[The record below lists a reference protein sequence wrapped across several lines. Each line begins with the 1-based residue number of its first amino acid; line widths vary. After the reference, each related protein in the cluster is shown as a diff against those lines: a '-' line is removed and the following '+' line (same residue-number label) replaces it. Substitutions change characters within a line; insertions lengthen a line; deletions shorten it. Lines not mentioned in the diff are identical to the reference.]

1 MLSEET
7 WWDKDLIGLDR
18 KDWTLGRLLEEKARR
33 NKGKTFIL
41 FENENITFD
50 QFNEMANRVA
60 NGFSNIGIRKGDKV
74 AIMLPN
80 CPDYLYLWF
89 GIAKMGGVMVPINV
103 SWKGELLN
111 YILNHS
117 DSETLVVEES
127 LFPQIGEVLGACPKI
142 QRIFIRAGGGGPP
155 KGGQHHYLE
164 ELYKASSDEPQVS
177 LTPHD
182 PFEIM
187 YTSGT
192 TGRSKG
198 VVRWSEYI
206 ILRGLRTVRYMG
218 YGEDD
223 TLYTCLPLYHGN
235 AQNLTTMPALLANAR
250 LALGK
255 RFSASNFW
263 NDIRRYRA
271 TVFNFVGTIIPI
283 LYKQEPKG
291 NDADNPVRL
300 ARGGGIPPKIWKDF
314 EERFNLT
321 LVETYGTTEGGSIW
335 NMPGGKVGSIGKA
348 PYFNEAQVVD
358 EADQELPPGKIGELI
373 IRPRDPEEKWVEYY
387 KEPEATQE
395 KFRGGWYRTGD
406 LVYRDEE
413 GWFFFVGRKKDVI
426 RRRGENISAAEV
438 ELVIMSHPN
447 VLECACFGVP
457 SQLGEEDVMV
467 CVVPKL
473 GRSLSPQE
481 LVSFCEKRMAYF
493 MVPRYI
499 EFLERL
505 PKTPTERVEK
515 YKLKTTRPN
524 PNTWDREKGEMMKS
538 DVSRG
543 LFDGK

>member
-1 MLSEET
+1 MLPEEAF
-7 WWDKDLIGLDR
+7 WPKDLIELDR
-18 KDWTLGRLLEEKARR
+18 KDWTLGRLLEEKAWK
-33 NKGKTFIL
+33 NKGKTFLL
-41 FENENITFD
+41 FENESVTFD

-60 NGFSNIGIRKGDKV
+60 NSLLDLGIRKGEKV

-117 DSETLVVEES
+117 DSETVVVEES
-127 LFPQIGEVLGACPKI
+127 LFSQIEEILGTCPKI
-142 QRIFIRAGGGGPP
+142 RRIFIRGGEGRPP
-155 KGGQHHYLE
+155 KGGHHLK
-164 ELYKASSDEPQVS
+164 ELFEAPSDEPQIS

-198 VVRWSEYI
+198 VVRWPEYI

-218 YGEDD
+218 YGEED

-235 AQNLTTMPALLANAR
+235 AQNLTAMPALLANAR

-263 NDIRRYRA
+263 NDTRRYGA
-271 TVFNFVGTIIPI
+271 TVFNFVGTIIPM
-283 LYKQEPKG
+283 LYKQEPKS

-300 ARGGGIPPKIWKDF
+300 ARGGGIPPKIWRDF
-314 EERFNLT
+314 ENRFDLT

-335 NMPGGKVGSIGKA
+335 NMPGGKIGSIGRA
-348 PYFNEAQVVD
+348 PYFNEARIVD
-358 EADQELPPGKIGELI
+358 EADQELPLGKIGELI
-373 IRPRDPEEKWVEYY
+373 IRPRDLEEKWVEYY
-387 KEPEATQE
+387 KEPEATKE
-395 KFRGGWYRTGD
+395 KFSGGWYRTGD
-406 LVYRDEE
+406 LAYQDEE

-457 SQLGEEDVMV
+457 SELGEEDVMV
-467 CVVPKL
+467 CVVPKP
-473 GRSLSPQE
+473 GMSLSPQE
-481 LVSFCEKRMAYF
+481 LSSFCENRMAYF
-493 MVPRYI
+493 MIPRYM
-499 EFLERL
+499 EFAERL
-505 PKTPTERVEK
+505 PKTPTERIEK
-515 YKLKTTRPN
+515 YKLKATRPN
-524 PNTWDREKGEMMKS
+524 ANTWDREIGGMIRS
-538 DVSRG
+538 TGS
-543 LFDGK
+543 

>member
-1 MLSEET
+1 MLPEEAF
-7 WWDKDLIGLDR
+7 WPKDLIELDR
-18 KDWTLGRLLEEKARR
+18 KDWTLGRLLEEKAWK
-33 NKGKTFIL
+33 NKGKTFLL
-41 FENENITFD
+41 FENESVTFD

-60 NGFSNIGIRKGDKV
+60 NSLLDLGIRKGEKV

-117 DSETLVVEES
+117 DSETVVVEES
-127 LFPQIGEVLGACPKI
+127 LFSQIEEILGTCPKI
-142 QRIFIRAGGGGPP
+142 RRIFIRSGEGRPP
-155 KGGQHHYLE
+155 KGGHHLK
-164 ELYKASSDEPQVS
+164 ELFEAPSDEPQIS

-198 VVRWSEYI
+198 VVRWPEYI

-218 YGEDD
+218 YGEED

-235 AQNLTTMPALLANAR
+235 AQNLTAMPALLANAR

-263 NDIRRYRA
+263 NDTRRYGA
-271 TVFNFVGTIIPI
+271 TVFNFVGTIIPM
-283 LYKQEPKG
+283 LYKQEPKS

-314 EERFNLT
+314 EKRFNLT

-348 PYFNEAQVVD
+348 PYFNEARIVD
-358 EADQELPPGKIGELI
+358 EADQELPLGKIGELI
-373 IRPRDPEEKWVEYY
+373 IRPRDLEEKWVEYY
-387 KEPEATQE
+387 KEPEATKE
-395 KFRGGWYRTGD
+395 KFSGGWYRTGD
-406 LVYRDEE
+406 LAYQDEE

-457 SQLGEEDVMV
+457 SELGEEDVMV
-467 CVVPKL
+467 CVVPKP
-473 GRSLSPQE
+473 GMSLSPQE
-481 LVSFCEKRMAYF
+481 LSSFCENRMAYF
-493 MVPRYI
+493 MIPRYM
-499 EFLERL
+499 EFAERL
-505 PKTPTERVEK
+505 PKTPTERIEK
-515 YKLKTTRPN
+515 YKLKATRPN
-524 PNTWDREKGEMMKS
+524 ANTWDREIGGMIRS
-538 DVSRG
+538 TGS
-543 LFDGK
+543 

>member
-1 MLSEET
+1 MLSEEVC
-7 WWDKDLIGLDR
+7 WGEDLIGLDR
-18 KDWTLGRLLEEKARR
+18 KDWTLGRLLEEKAQR

-41 FENENITFD
+41 YENEKITFD
-50 QFNEMANRVA
+50 HFNEMANRVA
-60 NGFSNIGIRKGDKV
+60 NGLLDIGVRKGDKV

-89 GIAKMGGVMVPINV
+89 GIAKMGGVMVPLNV

-117 DSETLVVEES
+117 DSETLIVEKS
-127 LFPQIGEVLGACPKI
+127 LFPQINEVLGVCPKI
-142 QRIFIRAGGGGPP
+142 RRIFMRGGGEGLP
-155 KGGQHHYLE
+155 KENRHHYDSVE
-164 ELYKASSDEPQVS
+164 ELFKTSPDEPQIS

-218 YGEDD
+218 YVEED

-263 NDIRRYRA
+263 NDTRRYGA

-300 ARGGGIPPKIWKDF
+300 ARGGGIPPRIWKNF
-314 EERFNLT
+314 EKRFGLT

-335 NMPGGKVGSIGKA
+335 NRPEGKVGSIGMA
-348 PYFNEAQVVD
+348 PYFNEARVVD
-358 EADQELPPGKIGELI
+358 ELDRELPPGKIGELI

-406 LVYRDEE
+406 LVYQDDE

-467 CVVPKL
+467 CVVPKH
-473 GRSLSPQE
+473 GMSLSSQE
-481 LVSFCEKRMAYF
+481 LVSFCEERMAYF

-515 YKLKTTRPN
+515 YKLKETRPN
-524 PNTWDREKGEMMKS
+524 PNTWDREKG
-538 DVSRG
+538 
-543 LFDGK
+543 